1 MERTIVSILTKEK
14 VRLNVKPG
22 NKIEAI
28 RMAGQLLVD
37 AGHVPNEYVDKMIE
51 RENVS
56 STYLGGGLAMP
67 HGTNDSKG
75 LIRST
80 GMSVLT
86 VPDGVDFDG
95 ETANL
100 IIGLAAV
107 GDEHLEILSS
117 VAVMVSEE
125 EDMQRILQASSEEEL
140 IAIFEEGLDS

>member
-1 MERTIVSILTKEK
+1 MSILSREK
-14 VRLNVKPG
+14 VKLNVKVSD
-22 NKIEAI
+22 KFEAI
-28 RMAGQLLVD
+28 RLAGQLLVE
-37 AGHVPNEYVDKMIE
+37 AGHVPQAYVDKMIE

-67 HGTNDSKG
+67 HGTNDSKE

-80 GMSVLT
+80 GMSVLI
-86 VPDGVDFDG
+86 VPDGVDFGG

-107 GDEHLEILSS
+107 GEEHLEVLSS

-140 IAIFEEGLDS
+140 IAIFEEGMNA